1 MLGDELRLSRAAL
14 GRSRALRADLSRV
27 VGDRHYGIVLI
38 SQDPAHDRDRWSWS
52 RSLVDLHMLV
62 VCEGGRE
69 RSPQEVHELMRSVG
83 RRPGRVRHSG
93 LHMLLEGIA
102 DG

>member
-1 MLGDELRLSRAAL
+1 
-14 GRSRALRADLSRV
+14 
-27 VGDRHYGIVLI
+27 
-38 SQDPAHDRDRWSWS
+38 
-52 RSLVDLHMLV
+52 MLV